1 MPTYMTLIRY
11 TQQGIES
18 IKDSPARLD
27 TAKVL
32 FKSLGAEIKTF
43 YLSMGRFD
51 VIVISEAPD
60 DETATKLSMTIGS
73 TGAIRTETTRIFTE
87 DEYRKLISELP

>member
-43 YLSMGRFD
+43 YLSMGRYD
-51 VIVISEAPD
+51 VIVISEKHLM
-60 DETATKLSMTIGS
+60 TKLQPNS
-73 TGAIRTETTRIFTE
+73 F
-87 DEYRKLISELP
+87 